1 MSNNYFSFK
10 KFTIH
15 QDKCAMKVCTD
26 ACLFGAILPT
36 NFNDKIQVLD
46 IGTGTGLLSLMF
58 AQKNQNCMIDAIEID
73 SDAFEQAEENI
84 SLSPFKL
91 NIKAVFSDIK
101 TFQPAYQYNIILSNP
116 PFYIND
122 LKSQDL
128 KRNLALH
135 GTDLSYDELL
145 KNVDRLLINEGVFYV
160 LIPFNNEKLF
170 VDTAAQ
176 NALFPQQITRV
187 KQTTEHSFFR
197 SIIRFGRREAL
208 VEEKIIVIKN
218 KNQYSNEFV
227 ALLKD
232 YYLFL

>member
-73 SDAFEQAEENI
+73 SDAFEQAKENI

-145 KNVDRLLINEGVFYV
+145 NDVDRLLINEGVFYV

-218 KNQYSNEFV
+218 NNQYSNEFV

>member
-73 SDAFEQAEENI
+73 SDAFEQAKVNI

-145 KNVDRLLINEGVFYV
+145 NDVDRLLINEGVFYV

-218 KNQYSNEFV
+218 NNQYSNEFV